1 MQFIEH
7 MSIKTFA
14 KLLVANR
21 SEIAIRICRA
31 ATELGIKTVAIYSHE
46 DRFALH
52 RFKADESYLVGEGK
66 RPVQAYLDIEDIIR
80 IAKEA
85 DVDAIHPGYGF
96 LSENPDFV
104 RACEEAGITF
114 VGPSTDIMEKFGNKV
129 SARNVAN
136 AAGVP
141 TVPASKPLSDDEDE
155 IKKIAAE
162 VGYPIMLKASW
173 GGGGR
178 GMRAIENED
187 ELLAQVASGKRESKA
202 AFGNDEVYLEKLIR
216 RARHIEVQILADLHG
231 NVVHLYER
239 ECSMQRRN
247 QKVVERA
254 PAPYLSDDERN
265 AICNSALTLTQSAG
279 YQNAGTVEFLWDVDD
294 GKFYFIEVN
303 PRVQVEHTVTE
314 EVTGID
320 IVKAQIRIAAGGHIG
335 QVKETGVPLQED
347 IKLNGHALQCRLTT
361 EDPLENFVPDYGRIT
376 AYRGATGFGVRL
388 DGGTAFSGAVI
399 TPFYDSMLE
408 KVTAW
413 GTTPGETV
421 KRMDRALR
429 EFRIRGVSTNLLF
442 LEKLINH
449 KDFVEGNYTTR
460 FIDETE
466 ELFDFPERKDRAT
479 KLLNFMGGV
488 IVNGNDEVAGR
499 PVPKNPPAIKV
510 PPIKGGALPE
520 GSKNLLQSDGAE
532 AVAKWILGQKQVL
545 ITDTTMRDAHQSLF
559 ATRMR
564 SKDLISI
571 APYMAE
577 NLSNLFSLE
586 CWGGATFDVAMR
598 FLKECPWQRLN
609 QIRDAVPN
617 VMLQMLLRASNGVG
631 YKNYPDDVVRYF
643 TEQAAKEGVDV
654 FRVFDSLNWVENM
667 RVAMDAVNESGKIC
681 EAAICYSGDLT
692 NPKEDK
698 YTLPYYVDMAK
709 QLEKAGAHI
718 IGIKDMAGLVKPDA
732 ARQLVSA
739 LKQEVGIP
747 LHFHTHDTSGIAAAS
762 VLAAVDAG
770 VDIVDA
776 AFDVMSGLT
785 SQPNLG
791 SIHAA
796 LKHSERTTGLDDEA
810 LMIVNNYWE
819 DVRRH
824 YAGFE
829 AGVKAGASDVY
840 IHEMPGGQYTNLKEQ
855 ARSLGLEQ
863 KWPQVAKTYASVNE
877 MFGNIIKVTPSSKVV
892 GDMALY
898 MMTSE
903 LTPEQVLDPNKD
915 IAFPAS
921 VIEFFKGEL
930 GQPMGGFP
938 KALQDK
944 VLKGEIALTERPGA
958 NLKPLDLDAERAEL
972 EDVLEV
978 KISDAE
984 LASYLMYP
992 KVFKTYM
999 QDRADFSDLSVL
1011 PTDIFFYGLET
1022 GREAT
1027 VEIEKGK
1034 TLIIRCLALSEADNE
1049 GVRKVFFELNGQP
1062 RTVRITDKS
1071 ASGKGTEV
1079 QKADPLNDGHV
1090 GAPMPGLVANFA
1102 VNVGDDVEKGDRLFT
1117 MEAMKMETAVYTE
1130 TAGKIKQILLG
1141 AGKRVEAHD
1150 LVLIIDVS

>member
-1 MQFIEH
+1 
-7 MSIKTFA
+7 
-14 KLLVANR
+14 
-21 SEIAIRICRA
+21 
-31 ATELGIKTVAIYSHE
+31 
-46 DRFALH
+46 
-52 RFKADESYLVGEGK
+52 
-66 RPVQAYLDIEDIIR
+66 
-80 IAKEA
+80 
-85 DVDAIHPGYGF
+85 
-96 LSENPDFV
+96 
-104 RACEEAGITF
+104 
-114 VGPSTDIMEKFGNKV
+114 
-129 SARNVAN
+129 
-136 AAGVP
+136 
-141 TVPASKPLSDDEDE
+141 
-155 IKKIAAE
+155 
-162 VGYPIMLKASW
+162 
-173 GGGGR
+173 
-178 GMRAIENED
+178 
-187 ELLAQVASGKRESKA
+187 
-202 AFGNDEVYLEKLIR
+202 
-216 RARHIEVQILADLHG
+216 
-231 NVVHLYER
+231 
-239 ECSMQRRN
+239 
-247 QKVVERA
+247 
-254 PAPYLSDDERN
+254 
-265 AICNSALTLTQSAG
+265 
-279 YQNAGTVEFLWDVDD
+279 
-294 GKFYFIEVN
+294 
-303 PRVQVEHTVTE
+303 
-314 EVTGID
+314 
-320 IVKAQIRIAAGGHIG
+320 
-335 QVKETGVPLQED
+335 
-347 IKLNGHALQCRLTT
+347 
-361 EDPLENFVPDYGRIT
+361 
-376 AYRGATGFGVRL
+376 
-388 DGGTAFSGAVI
+388 
-399 TPFYDSMLE
+399 
-408 KVTAW
+408 
-413 GTTPGETV
+413 
-421 KRMDRALR
+421 
-429 EFRIRGVSTNLLF
+429 
-442 LEKLINH
+442 
-449 KDFVEGNYTTR
+449 
-460 FIDETE
+460 
-466 ELFDFPERKDRAT
+466 
-479 KLLNFMGGV
+479 
-488 IVNGNDEVAGR
+488 
-499 PVPKNPPAIKV
+499 
-510 PPIKGGALPE
+510 
-520 GSKNLLQSDGAE
+520 
-532 AVAKWILGQKQVL
+532 
-545 ITDTTMRDAHQSLF
+545 
-559 ATRMR
+559 
-564 SKDLISI
+564 
-571 APYMAE
+571 
-577 NLSNLFSLE
+577 
-586 CWGGATFDVAMR
+586 
-598 FLKECPWQRLN
+598 
-609 QIRDAVPN
+609 
-617 VMLQMLLRASNGVG
+617 
-631 YKNYPDDVVRYF
+631 
-643 TEQAAKEGVDV
+643 
-654 FRVFDSLNWVENM
+654 
-667 RVAMDAVNESGKIC
+667 
-681 EAAICYSGDLT
+681 
-692 NPKEDK
+692 
-698 YTLPYYVDMAK
+698 
-709 QLEKAGAHI
+709 
-718 IGIKDMAGLVKPDA
+718 MAGLVKPDA

-810 LMIVNNYWE
+810 LMTVNNYWE

-877 MFGNIIKVTPSSKVV
+877 MFGNIVKVTPSSKVV

-972 EDVLEV
+972 EDALEV
-978 KISDAE
+978 KISDTE

-1049 GVRKVFFELNGQP
+1049 GIRKVFFELNGQP
-1062 RTVRITDKS
+1062 RTVRIADKS
-1071 ASGKGTEV
+1071 ASGNGTSV

>member
-1 MQFIEH
+1 MQFREH
-7 MSIKTFA
+7 MSIKPFT
-14 KLLVANR
+14 KLFVANR

-52 RFKADESYLVGEGK
+52 RFKADESYLVGKGK

-80 IAKEA
+80 IAKDA

-129 SARNVAN
+129 SARNVAD

-141 TVPASKPLSDDEDE
+141 TVPASKPLPDDEDE
-155 IKKIAAE
+155 IKKIAAD

-187 ELLAQVASGKRESKA
+187 ELLAQVESGKRESKA

-335 QVKETGVPLQED
+335 RVKETGVPLQKD

-413 GTTPGETV
+413 GATPGETV

-460 FIDETE
+460 FIDKTK

-479 KLLNFMGGV
+479 KLLNFMGEV

-499 PVPKNPPAIKV
+499 PVPNNPPAIKV
-510 PPIKGGALPE
+510 PAINGGALPE
-520 GSKNLLQSDGAE
+520 GSKNLLQSEGAE
-532 AVAKWILGQKQVL
+532 AVSKWILGQKQVL

-559 ATRMR
+559 ATRLR

-631 YKNYPDDVVRYF
+631 YKNYPDNVVRYF
-643 TEQAAKEGVDV
+643 TAQAAKEGVDV

-698 YTLPYYVDMAK
+698 YTLSYYVDMAK

-732 ARQLVSA
+732 ARQLVST

-796 LKHSERTTGLDDEA
+796 LKHNERTTGLDDEA
-810 LMIVNNYWE
+810 LMTVNNYWE

-877 MFGNIIKVTPSSKVV
+877 MFGNIVKVTPSSKVV

-898 MMTSE
+898 MKTSE

-938 KALQDK
+938 KALQNK
-944 VLKGEIALTERPGA
+944 VLKGETALKERPGA
-958 NLKPLDLDAERAEL
+958 NLKPVDLDEERAEL
-972 EDVLEV
+972 EDALEV
-978 KISDAE
+978 EISDAD

-992 KVFKTYM
+992 EVFKTYM
-999 QDRADFSDLSVL
+999 HDRADFGDLSVL

-1022 GREAT
+1022 GREAI

-1034 TLIIRCLALSEADNE
+1034 TLIIRCLALGVADNE

-1062 RTVRITDKS
+1062 RTVRIADKS
-1071 ASGKGTEV
+1071 AAGDGTAV

-1102 VNVGDDVEKGDRLFT
+1102 VNVGDEVEKGDRLFT

-1130 TAGKIKQILLG
+1130 TDGKISQILLG

>member
-1 MQFIEH
+1 MCRKY
-7 MSIKTFA
+7 MSIKSFT
-14 KLLVANR
+14 KLFVANR

-52 RFKADESYLVGEGK
+52 RFKADESYLVGKGR

-80 IAKEA
+80 IAKDA
-85 DVDAIHPGYGF
+85 NVDAIHPGYGF

-104 RACEEAGITF
+104 RACVEAGITF
-114 VGPSTDIMEKFGNKV
+114 IGPSADIMEKFGNKV
-129 SARNVAN
+129 SARNVAD

-141 TVPASKPLSDDEDE
+141 TVPASKPLPDDEDE
-155 IKKIAAE
+155 IKKIAAD

-187 ELLAQVASGKRESKA
+187 ELLAQVESGKRESKA

-429 EFRIRGVSTNLLF
+429 EFRIRGVSTNLQF

-460 FIDETE
+460 FIDKTK

-479 KLLNFMGGV
+479 KLLNFMGEV

-499 PVPKNPPAIKV
+499 PVPNNPPAIKV
-510 PPIKGGALPE
+510 PAINGGALPE
-520 GSKNLLQSDGAE
+520 GSKNLLQSEGAE
-532 AVAKWILGQKQVL
+532 AVSKWILGQKQVL

-631 YKNYPDDVVRYF
+631 YKNYPDNVVRYF
-643 TEQAAKEGVDV
+643 TAQAAKEGVDV

-698 YTLPYYVDMAK
+698 YTLSYYVDMAK

-732 ARQLVSA
+732 ARQLVST

-796 LKHSERTTGLDDEA
+796 LKHNERTTGLDDEA
-810 LMIVNNYWE
+810 LMTVNNYWE

-877 MFGNIIKVTPSSKVV
+877 MFGNIVKVTPSSKVV

-915 IAFPAS
+915 IAFPVS

-930 GQPMGGFP
+930 GQPVGGFP

-944 VLKGEIALTERPGA
+944 VLKGEIASTGRLGA
-958 NLKPLDLDAERAEL
+958 NLKPVDLDAERAEL
-972 EDVLEV
+972 EDALEV

-992 KVFKTYM
+992 EVFKTYM

-1011 PTDIFFYGLET
+1011 PTDIFFYGLEI
-1022 GREAT
+1022 GCEAI

-1034 TLIIRCLALSEADNE
+1034 SLIIRCLALGEADDE

-1062 RTVRITDKS
+1062 RTVRIADKS
-1071 ASGKGTEV
+1071 ASGVGDEV
-1079 QKADPLNDGHV
+1079 QKADPLNEGHV

-1102 VNVGDDVEKGDRLFT
+1102 VNVGDEVAKGDRLFT

-1130 TAGKIKQILLG
+1130 IAGKITQILLG